1 MDNVYKIVF
10 SSVSDGHRDSR
21 LPCVLKCSISL
32 SFFPLLISDYCF
44 VLDQEGIRK
53 QEKGYVKGNH
63 GSRDSRGDTVAQKAR
78 NEGTGHKAGSC
89 DPHGPS
95 CCLPI
100 ASTSGCSLMR

>member
-10 SSVSDGHRDSR
+10 SSVSDGHRNSKV
-21 LPCVLKCSISL
+21 PCVLKCSIS

-63 GSRDSRGDTVAQKAR
+63 GSGDSRGDTVAAK
-78 NEGTGHKAGSC
+78 S
-89 DPHGPS
+89 
-95 CCLPI
+95 
-100 ASTSGCSLMR
+100 